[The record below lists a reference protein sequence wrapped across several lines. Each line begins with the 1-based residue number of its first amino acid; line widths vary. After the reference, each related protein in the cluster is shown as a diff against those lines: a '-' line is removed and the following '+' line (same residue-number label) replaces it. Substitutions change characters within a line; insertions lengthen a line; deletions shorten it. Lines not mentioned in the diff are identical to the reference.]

1 MITGN
6 RIKRRYEKKYARLQ
20 EMRRMDVREEYSRI
34 WWMSVDYEFPWDF
47 SVAGSLAFYNSVA
60 PAHMAELLVETGE
73 LTENTQRRL
82 EHFGLISLE
91 IARRGFKDPR
101 GRAAV
106 RQLNRIHKNA
116 VKSISDENRQ
126 WSISND
132 DYLFVLGTSM
142 VIPARWVDRYAWRP
156 LSRHER
162 TALFLHIKE
171 QGELMGI
178 KEIPDSYEELAKF
191 HDDYVEKHF
200 RYSPDAEKLWKVL
213 EGMIIDPMVGW
224 LPEKARPLGRRAA
237 RVAVPA
243 LLTPHMRTA
252 FGVREPSRLLC
263 LAVDTAIKARS
274 AYVRRQPPRTAPS
287 VPDPLPTP
295 NFPTGEFDIEKLGPA
310 HTTGVTTTD

>member
-1 MITGN
+1 MD
-6 RIKRRYEKKYARLQ
+6 IK
-20 EMRRMDVREEYSRI
+20 DEYSRI

-60 PAHMAELLVETGE
+60 PAHMAALLVETGE
-73 LTENTQRRL
+73 LTENTHRRL

-156 LSRHER
+156 LSGHER
-162 TALFLHIKE
+162 MALYLHIKE

-178 KEIPDSYEELAKF
+178 KEIPGSYEELAKF

-200 RYSPDAEKLWKVL
+200 QYSPDAEKLWHALK
-213 EGMIIDPMVGW
+213 GMIVEPMVGW
-224 LPEKARPLGRRAA
+224 LPEKARPLGRRIAGG
-237 RVAVPA
+237 AVPA
-243 LLTPHMRTA
+243 LLTPHMRRA
-252 FGVREPSRLLC
+252 FGVHEPSRLLSR
-263 LAVDTAIKARS
+263 AVDTAIMARS

-287 VPDPLPTP
+287 TPDPLPTP

-310 HTTGVTTTD
+310 HTTGIRPTD